1 VRPGAPRALVALC
14 ARAALLAVAL
24 AIAAACGGSSAKT
37 GTPDFPKVV
46 PLGKGEIFPSIV
58 NQSLA
63 VGPNRVSIKLI
74 NRDDQPVL
82 GAAVHLRF
90 YDLNGYDLTGAKPVF
105 SSEADARFIPVELS
119 YIDEQSPGKERSA
132 AGSDGVYVASASFGA
147 PGDWGVQI
155 AITSDSEAI
164 DPIPYRFTVLDH
176 TTEPGIG
183 DAAPP
188 SMQQTLATATSIEE
202 IDSSYPPRPA
212 MHEMTL
218 ADAVASG
225 RPTVVAFAT
234 PAFCRS
240 RTCAPVMDTVMD
252 PLYAK
257 YGDRSKTRRGEA
269 NFIHIEPYDLR
280 QLRQANIQEPVPA
293 TREWKLQS
301 EPWVFVIDRRGR
313 IAARFEG
320 IMAADEV
327 EAALQQALAP

>member
-1 VRPGAPRALVALC
+1 VTPGAPRALAVLC
-14 ARAALLAVAL
+14 ALAATL
-24 AIAAACGGSSAKT
+24 AIAVACGGSSSRT

-46 PLGKGEIFPSIV
+46 SLGKGEVFPSIV

-63 VGPNRVSIKLI
+63 VGPNRVSIRLI
-74 NRDDQPVL
+74 DRDDQPVL
-82 GAAVHLRF
+82 GAVVHLRF
-90 YDLNGYDLTGAKPVF
+90 YDLNGYDLNGAKPVF
-105 SSEADARFIPVELS
+105 SAEADARFIPVELS
-119 YIDEQSPGKERSA
+119 YIDEQSPTKERSA
-132 AGSDGVYVASASFGA
+132 AGNDGLYVANTSFSA
-147 PGDWGVQI
+147 PGNWGVQI
-155 AITSDSEAI
+155 AITGDRDAI
-164 DPIPYRFTVLDH
+164 DPIPYRFTVLEH

-188 SMQQTLATATSIEE
+188 SVQQTLATAAVIEE
-202 IDSSYPPRPA
+202 IDSSHPPRPA
-212 MHEMTL
+212 MHQMTV
-218 ADAVASG
+218 ADAIASG
-225 RPTVVAFAT
+225 RPTVLAFAT

-252 PLYAK
+252 PLYAT
-257 YGDRSKTRRGEA
+257 YRDRA

-280 QLRQANIQEPVPA
+280 QLRQANVQDAVPA

-327 EAALQQALAP
+327 EAALQQTLAP